1 MAKKN
6 YVVLCSGTYG
16 KKGKVIELDLGK
28 EGLTKRQSVLL
39 KLYAK
44 PVVMA
49 DESKQLTEAKANI
62 VALEA
67 EVKELTEAKAE
78 EKPKDK

>member
-16 KKGKVIELDLGK
+16 KKGKVIELDLG
-28 EGLTKRQSVLL
+28 EDGLTERQSVLL
-39 KLYAK
+39 KLYKK

-49 DESKQLTEAKANI
+49 DESKQLTEAKAKI

-67 EVKELTEAKAE
+67 EVKELTEAK
-78 EKPKDK
+78 PKDK

>member
-28 EGLTKRQSVLL
+28 DGLTERQSTML
-39 KLYAK
+39 KLYKK

-49 DESKQLTEAKANI
+49 DES
-62 VALEA
+62 
-67 EVKELTEAKAE
+67 KELTEAKAE